1 MTNIVMEGVYLFAIG
16 AFISLFTIINPFS
29 TASVFHSITKGNKR
43 NKNKSIARKACVSA
57 IVIMI
62 FFIFLGDY
70 VLHFFSISIEAFK
83 IASGILIFAIGYK
96 MISSGNRHVSSD
108 KERRHAETKDDISI
122 IPLAIPMMSGPGA
135 IATGLVLME
144 SAVKLGSVVAIMSL
158 VGSVIIIMII
168 AYFLLINAHLLDK
181 FLGENGVRVIDKLLG
196 LIVLV
201 MGVQFIINGIGGL
214 GWFI

>member
-1 MTNIVMEGVYLFAIG
+1 MEEVYLFAIG

-29 TASVFHSITKGNKR
+29 TASVFHTITKKDSLK
-43 NKNKSIARKACVSA
+43 KNKAVARKACVTA
-57 IVIMI
+57 VGIMV
-62 FFIFLGDY
+62 FFIFFGEY

-83 IASGILIFAIGYK
+83 IASGLLVFAIGYK
-96 MISSGNRHVSSD
+96 MINSGNRHVESD
-108 KERRHAETKDDISI
+108 EEKAHAESKEDISI

-144 SAVKLGSVVAIMSL
+144 SALELGSVFAVASL
-158 VGSVIIIMII
+158 VVSVVMIMVI
-168 AYFLLINAHLLDK
+168 AYFLLINAHVLDRV
-181 FLGENGVRVIDKLLG
+181 LGENGTRVIDKLLG

-214 GWFI
+214 GWF

>member
-1 MTNIVMEGVYLFAIG
+1 MGEVYIFAIA

-29 TASVFHSITKGNKR
+29 SASVFHTITKDNKKS
-43 NKNKSIARKACVSA
+43 KNRALAKKACVTA

-83 IASGILIFAIGYK
+83 IASGLLVFGIGYK
-96 MISSGNRHVSSD
+96 MISSGNRHVESD
-108 KERRHAETKDDISI
+108 EEKKHAETKDDISI

-144 SAVKLGSVVAIMSL
+144 SALELGIFAVGSL
-158 VGSVIIIMII
+158 VVSVIAIMII
-168 AYFLLINAHLLDK
+168 AYFLLINAHSLDRV
-181 FLGENGVRVIDKLLG
+181 LGENGVRVIDKLLG